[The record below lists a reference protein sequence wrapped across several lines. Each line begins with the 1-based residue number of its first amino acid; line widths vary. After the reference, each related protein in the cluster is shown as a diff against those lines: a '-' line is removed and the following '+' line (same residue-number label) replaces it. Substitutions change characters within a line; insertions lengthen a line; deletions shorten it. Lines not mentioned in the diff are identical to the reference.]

1 MVTDAQFRRLMKRIH
16 SGDPL
21 AVAAAK
27 ADMDEKTAR
36 KYRRAAKLPSQVK
49 VAHTWRNRPDAFVQ
63 VWPEIQQALELNPG
77 LQAKTLFQYLQRQRP
92 GQYQDAQLRT
102 LQRRIKLWRALEGP
116 AKEVYFAQRH
126 EPGQLSQS
134 DFAERYCQMLWMV
147 RERIR
152 RIQAAFFISP
162 STNGTPWMT
171 WVMSL

>member
-116 AKEVYFAQRH
+116 AKEVLLRCSCRA
-126 EPGQLSQS
+126 LKN
-134 DFAERYCQMLWMV
+134 W
-147 RERIR
+147 
-152 RIQAAFFISP
+152 
-162 STNGTPWMT
+162 
-171 WVMSL
+171 